1 MARRHRPGAPPLAVL
16 ALGAAP
22 FPPAPPRLRARPPA
36 ARRRIVVASAPSP
49 FWVPGGGGA
58 GAVPA
63 GTRARTREPGAGR
76 AGAGQARSPRGVLL
90 LWDTDRPDR
99 CPVGPPALADGAP
112 GVEEGGLG
120 MWERGELV
128 GVEETIRTRL
138 DAGAAALP
146 PRQPAAEE
154 LPGPARAAPHLA
166 PRGPVVTREPWLTT
180 WAGSRWYAR

>member
-36 ARRRIVVASAPSP
+36 AGLLSPRPPPPSGYLEAVARERFPRGRGRRRGN
-49 FWVPGGGGA
+49 PGRG
-58 GAVPA
+58 
-63 GTRARTREPGAGR
+63 
-76 AGAGQARSPRGVLL
+76 GAGQARSPRGVLL

-128 GVEETIRTRL
+128 GVGETIRTRL

-146 PRQPAAEE
+146 PATCGRGVARTCQGGSPPST
-154 LPGPARAAPHLA
+154 PGP
-166 PRGPVVTREPWLTT
+166 GGDT
-180 WAGSRWYAR
+180 